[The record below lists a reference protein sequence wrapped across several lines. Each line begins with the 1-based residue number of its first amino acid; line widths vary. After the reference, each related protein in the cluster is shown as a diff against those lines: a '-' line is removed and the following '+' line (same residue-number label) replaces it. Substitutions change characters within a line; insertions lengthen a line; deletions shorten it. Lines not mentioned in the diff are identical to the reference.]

1 MRLRYLKPFRVIF
14 SLLTFFLVL
23 YVFVDFTGKLS
34 QHLIRGSVILQFVPS
49 ALQFFH
55 LFTAAALGFVFVLIL
70 TYFFGRVYCSFLCP
84 LGTFQDFFTRAAT
97 FFKRKK
103 RAKYSKPLPVLQNS
117 LLILVLVLIFSGSLF
132 LVNLLDPYSIAGRIF
147 SDLVR
152 PVYYGINNFM
162 AWILK
167 LFNNYYLYPVKVK
180 YISWSSVFISL
191 SIMVTIALLAIFR
204 GRWYCNAICPVGTIL
219 GHVSRVSLFKVRI
232 DQSDC
237 TSCGLCA
244 KVCKA
249 ECIDFKEKKVDFSRC
264 VACYNCFGA
273 CSNGGVVYNT
283 GIKEEK
289 TAGRTSHSRRNFIK
303 TSAISTA
310 GLASLA
316 MGLPAKD
323 AGKGKASASANPVT
337 PPGSGNVWRFTSLC
351 TACHLCVSA
360 CPTKVLQ
367 PSLLEYGLAGIL
379 QPRMNFEAA
388 FCNFDCVVCTTIC
401 PTEAIQ
407 TLTIPQKHIVQTGVS
422 TFIEKICVVVEKG
435 TACGACSEHCP
446 TKAVEMVPY
455 KGTLKIPKVDAKIC
469 VGCGACEY
477 ACPTRPVRAIFVE
490 SNRYHRVAM
499 VPLKKVEEAPEIK
512 KVTEDFPF

>member
-14 SLLTFFLVL
+14 SLLTFFLIL

-34 QHLIRGSVILQFVPS
+34 HELVRGSVILQFVPS

-55 LFTAAALGFVFVLIL
+55 LFTAAALGFVVVIIL
-70 TYFFGRVYCSFLCP
+70 TFFFGRVYCSFLCP
-84 LGTFQDFFTRAAT
+84 LGTLQDFFTRMGL

-103 RAKYSKPLPVLQNS
+103 KAKYSKPKTYLQNS
-117 LLILVLVLIFSGSLF
+117 ILIAVLVFLFSGSLL

-152 PVYYGINNFM
+152 PVYYSINNFM
-162 AWILK
+162 AGILK
-167 LFNNYYLYPVKVK
+167 MFNNYYLYPVEVK
-180 YISWSSVFISL
+180 YISWSSVLISL
-191 SIMVTIALLAIFR
+191 FILISVGLLAIFR

-219 GHVSRVSLFKVRI
+219 GHISRVSVYRVGI
-232 DQSDC
+232 RQSDC
-237 TSCGLCA
+237 TGCGLCA
-244 KVCKA
+244 KACKA
-249 ECIDFKEKKVDFSRC
+249 DCIDFREKRVDFTRC

-273 CSNGGVVYNT
+273 CTNNGVTYSHVPKRQE
-283 GIKEEK
+283 KEVK
-289 TAGRTSHSRRNFIK
+289 TDLSRRNFIK
-303 TSAISTA
+303 TSATGTFSVA
-310 GLASLA
+310 GVAL
-316 MGLPAKD
+316 GIPAEAEETKSGSD
-323 AGKGKASASANPVT
+323 EPVT

-351 TACHLCVSA
+351 TACHLCVSS

-379 QPRMNFEAA
+379 QPRMNFRAA
-388 FCNFDCVVCTTIC
+388 FCNFDCVACTTIC

-407 TLTIPQKHIVQTGVS
+407 TLDIEQKHRVQIGVS
-422 TFIEKICVVVEKG
+422 TFMEKICVVVEKG

-455 KGTLKIPKVDAKIC
+455 KNGLKIPKVDAKIC

-477 ACPTRPVRAIFVE
+477 ACPTRPVRAIYVE
-490 SNRYHRVAM
+490 SNRYHRTAM
-499 VPLKKVEEAPEIK
+499 VPLNKVEETPGVK

>member
-14 SLLTFFLVL
+14 SLLTFFLIL

-34 QHLIRGSVILQFVPS
+34 HELIRGSVILQFVPS

-55 LFTAAALGFVFVLIL
+55 LFTAAALGFLFVIVL
-70 TYFFGRVYCSFLCP
+70 TLLFGRVYCSFLCP
-84 LGTFQDFFTRAAT
+84 LGTLQDLFTRTAS
-97 FFKRKK
+97 FFRRKK
-103 RAKYSKPLPVLQNS
+103 RARYSKPNTILQNS
-117 LLILVLVLIFSGSLF
+117 LLILSLILVFSGSLV
-132 LVNLLDPYSIAGRIF
+132 LVNLLDPYSLAGRIF

-152 PVYYGINNFM
+152 PVYYGANNIL

-167 LFNNYYLYPVKVK
+167 TFNNYYLYPVEVK
-180 YISWSSVFISL
+180 YISWSSVIISL
-191 SIMVTIALLAIFR
+191 FILISIGLLAFFR

-219 GHVSRVSLFKVRI
+219 GHLSRVSLLKVRI
-232 DQSDC
+232 DESGC

-244 KVCKA
+244 RVCKA
-249 ECIDFKEKKVDFSRC
+249 ECIDFKEKRVDFERC

-273 CSNGGVVYNT
+273 CSNNGFSYST
-283 GIKEEK
+283 GIRKE
-289 TAGRTSHSRRNFIK
+289 RTEAEPDLSRRNFIRTTA
-303 TSAISTA
+303 TSTISLA
-310 GLASLA
+310 GLT
-316 MGLPAKD
+316 MGLPGNAAETKT
-323 AGKGKASASANPVT
+323 GSSEPVT

-351 TACHLCVSA
+351 TACHLCVSV

-379 QPRMNFEAA
+379 QPRMNFRAA
-388 FCNFDCVVCTTIC
+388 FCNFDCVACTTIC

-407 TLTIPQKHIVQTGVS
+407 SLTVEQKHRVQTGVS
-422 TFIEKICVVVEKG
+422 KFIEKKCVVVEKG

-455 KGTLKIPKVDAKIC
+455 KGTLKIPRVDEKIC
-469 VGCGACEY
+469 VGCGACEF
-477 ACPTRPVRAIFVE
+477 ACPTRPVRAIYVE
-490 SNRYHRVAM
+490 SNRYHRTAM
-499 VPLKKVEEAPEIK
+499 IPLKKVDEAPEIK